1 MITIVVNPTEVKFQ
15 KSEDLLRDLDVVRA
29 SDDEIIGHLSQ
40 QRWVVQIARHE
51 NQVAVTADINDLL
64 KDADKKDYPD
74 LVEDALI
81 TMLSELNWVLDPEFA
96 KR

>member
-51 NQVAVTADINDLL
+51 DRVAVTADIDSLL
-64 KDADKKDYPD
+64 KDVPKEEYPEI
-74 LVEDALI
+74 VEDAI
-81 TMLSELNWVLDPEFA
+81 VTMLASLNWVLDPELA
-96 KR
+96 KA